1 MNDDELNQEVE
12 EYLTAK
18 FCSEDSEV
26 FRDECVKGVRSR
38 CAEFETIKELLF
50 DFIKLKYTRL

>member
-38 CAEFETIKELLF
+38 CAEFETIKKLLF